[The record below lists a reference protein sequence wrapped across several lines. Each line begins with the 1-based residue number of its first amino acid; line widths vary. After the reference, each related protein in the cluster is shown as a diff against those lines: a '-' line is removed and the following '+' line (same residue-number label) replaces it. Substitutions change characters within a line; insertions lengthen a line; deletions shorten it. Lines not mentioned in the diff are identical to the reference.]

1 MDITSLLG
9 TIVSQDS
16 MNQIGRAANV
26 PTKDVQSVLMSAL
39 PALLGGALSQATGQN
54 TAAGFAGALNQHA
67 ASNTSNLGS
76 FLSSVNM
83 DDGAA
88 IVGHLLGSN
97 SNAVV
102 NQAAQRSGLSLGQ
115 TLKIL
120 SIAAPL
126 IMSLLGKTAQSQQA
140 QQVQTQQAQSSVF
153 TPLTQSAQTQ
163 QQSALGGINVGS
175 IMGALLKNV
184 DVGKILLS
192 LLK

>member
-1 MDITSLLG
+1 MDPSAAHPRRKHQAERFSQRTVGLLCHLQG
-9 TIVSQDS
+9 
-16 MNQIGRAANV
+16 
-26 PTKDVQSVLMSAL
+26 
-39 PALLGGALSQATGQN
+39 
-54 TAAGFAGALNQHA
+54 
-67 ASNTSNLGS
+67 
-76 FLSSVNM
+76 

-88 IVGHLLGSN
+88 IIGHLLGSN

>member
-9 TIVSQDS
+9 TVVSQDTMS
-16 MNQIGRAANV
+16 QIGRAANV

-39 PALLGGALSQATGQN
+39 PSLLGGALNQATSQS
-54 TAAGFAGALNQHA
+54 TASGFAGALNQHA

-76 FLSSVNM
+76 FLSSVDL
-83 DDGAA
+83 DDGAK
-88 IVGHLLGSN
+88 IIGHLLGGN
-97 SNAVV
+97 SNAVAE
-102 NQAAQRSGLSLGQ
+102 QAAAKSGLSLGQ

-126 IMSLLGKTAQSQQA
+126 VMSLLGKTAQSQQ
-140 QQVQTQQAQSSVF
+140 QVQAQPAQGNF
-153 TPLTQSAQTQ
+153 TPFQTTAQPVQ
-163 QQSALGGINVGS
+163 QTSGLNVGS
-175 IMGALLKNV
+175 IMSALLKNV

>member
-9 TIVSQDS
+9 TVVSQDS
-16 MNQIGRAANV
+16 LNQISRAADV

-39 PALLGGALSQATGQN
+39 PSLLGGALNQATSQS
-54 TAAGFAGALNQHA
+54 TASGFAGALNQHA

-76 FLSSVNM
+76 FLSSVDL
-83 DDGAA
+83 DDGAK
-88 IVGHLLGSN
+88 IIGHLLGGS
-97 SNAVV
+97 SNAVAQ
-102 NQAAQRSGLSLGQ
+102 QAAEKSGLSLGQ

-126 IMSLLGKTAQSQQA
+126 IMSLLGKTAQSQQ
-140 QQVQTQQAQSSVF
+140 VQAQPAQGSF
-153 TPLTQSAQTQ
+153 TPFQTTSAQTQ
-163 QQSALGGINVGS
+163 QQASGLNVGS
-175 IMGALLKNV
+175 IMSALLKNV

>member
-9 TIVSQDS
+9 TVVSQDS

-39 PALLGGALSQATGQN
+39 PSLLGGALSQATGQN
-54 TAAGFAGALNQHA
+54 SSAGFASALNQHA

-76 FLSSVNM
+76 FLSSVDMN
-83 DDGAA
+83 DGAK
-88 IVGHLLGSN
+88 IVGHLLGNN

-102 NQAAQRSGLSLGQ
+102 QQASQKSGLSLGQ

-126 IMSLLGKTAQSQQA
+126 IMSLLGKTAQSQQQA
-140 QQVQTQQAQSSVF
+140 QVQQVQGSTF
-153 TPLTQSAQTQ
+153 TPLTQQTQ
-163 QQSALGGINVGS
+163 QQSALGGINIGS

-192 LLK
+192 LLN

>member
-9 TIVSQDS
+9 TVVSQDTMS
-16 MNQIGRAANV
+16 QIGRAANV

-39 PALLGGALSQATGQN
+39 PSLLGGALNQATSQS
-54 TAAGFAGALNQHA
+54 TASGFAGALNQHA

-76 FLSSVNM
+76 FLSSVDL
-83 DDGAA
+83 DDGAK
-88 IVGHLLGSN
+88 IIGHLLGNN
-97 SNAVV
+97 SNAVAQ
-102 NQAAQRSGLSLGQ
+102 QAAAKSGLSLGQ

-126 IMSLLGKTAQSQQA
+126 VMSLLGKTAQSQQVQA
-140 QQVQTQQAQSSVF
+140 QPQAAGNFTPFQTTSAQPVQQASG
-153 TPLTQSAQTQ
+153 L
-163 QQSALGGINVGS
+163 NVGS
-175 IMGALLKNV
+175 IMSALLKNV

>member
-1 MDITSLLG
+1 MDVTSMLG
-9 TIVSQDS
+9 TMVSQDS
-16 MNQIGRAANV
+16 MNQISRAVNV

-39 PALLGGALSQATGQN
+39 PSLLGGALNQATSQS
-54 TAAGFAGALNQHA
+54 TASGFAGALNQHA

-76 FLSSVNM
+76 FLSSVDL
-83 DDGAA
+83 DDGAK
-88 IVGHLLGSN
+88 IIGHLLGGN
-97 SNAVV
+97 SNAVAQ
-102 NQAAQRSGLSLGQ
+102 QAAEKSGLSLGQ

-140 QQVQTQQAQSSVF
+140 QAQAQPQAAGSFTPFQTTSAQPVQQASG
-153 TPLTQSAQTQ
+153 L
-163 QQSALGGINVGS
+163 NVGS
-175 IMGALLKNV
+175 IMSALLKNV

>member
-9 TIVSQDS
+9 TVVSQDS
-16 MNQIGRAANV
+16 LNQISRAADV

-39 PALLGGALSQATGQN
+39 PSLLGGALNQATSQS
-54 TAAGFAGALNQHA
+54 TASGFAGALNQHA

-76 FLSSVNM
+76 FLSSVDL
-83 DDGAA
+83 DDGMK
-88 IVGHLLGSN
+88 IIGHLLGGN
-97 SNAVV
+97 SNAVAQ
-102 NQAAQRSGLSLGQ
+102 QAAEKSGLSLGQ

-126 IMSLLGKTAQSQQA
+126 IMSLLGKTAQSQQ
-140 QQVQTQQAQSSVF
+140 QVQTQTQTAGNF
-153 TPLTQSAQTQ
+153 TPFQTTSAQPVQ
-163 QQSALGGINVGS
+163 QQASGLNVGS
-175 IMGALLKNV
+175 IMSALLKNV

>member
-9 TIVSQDS
+9 TVVSQDTMS
-16 MNQIGRAANV
+16 QIGRAANV

-39 PALLGGALSQATGQN
+39 PSLLGGALNQATSQS
-54 TAAGFAGALNQHA
+54 TASGFAGALNQHA

-76 FLSSVNM
+76 FLSSVDL
-83 DDGAA
+83 DDGAK
-88 IVGHLLGSN
+88 IIGHLLGGN
-97 SNAVV
+97 SNAVAQ
-102 NQAAQRSGLSLGQ
+102 QAAAKSGLSLGQ

-126 IMSLLGKTAQSQQA
+126 VMSLLGKTAQSQQVQA
-140 QQVQTQQAQSSVF
+140 QEQPAQGNFTPFQTTAQPVQQASG
-153 TPLTQSAQTQ
+153 L
-163 QQSALGGINVGS
+163 NVGS
-175 IMGALLKNV
+175 IMSALLKNV

>member
-1 MDITSLLG
+1 MDVTSLLG

-16 MNQIGRAANV
+16 MKQIGSAANV

-39 PALLGGALSQATGQN
+39 PSLLGGALSQATSQN

-76 FLSSVNM
+76 FLSNVDL
-83 DDGAA
+83 DDGAK
-88 IVGHLLGSN
+88 IIGHLLGNN
-97 SNAVV
+97 SNNVV
-102 NQAAQRSGLSLGQ
+102 NQAAKSSGLSLGQ

-126 IMSLLGKTAQSQQA
+126 VMSLLGKTAQSQQ
-140 QQVQTQQAQSSVF
+140 Q
-153 TPLTQSAQTQ
+153 AQTQ
-163 QQSALGGINVGS
+163 SSTLLPLQQTNQNNSALGIGN
-175 IMGALLKNV
+175 IMSALLKNV

>member
-9 TIVSQDS
+9 TVVSQDTMS
-16 MNQIGRAANV
+16 QIGRAANV

-39 PALLGGALSQATGQN
+39 PSLLGGALNQATSQS
-54 TAAGFAGALNQHA
+54 TASGFAGALNQHA

-76 FLSSVNM
+76 FLSSVDL
-83 DDGAA
+83 DDGAK
-88 IVGHLLGSN
+88 IIGHLLGGN
-97 SNAVV
+97 SNAVTQ
-102 NQAAQRSGLSLGQ
+102 QAAEKSGLSLGQ

-126 IMSLLGKTAQSQQA
+126 VMSLLGKTAQSQQ
-140 QQVQTQQAQSSVF
+140 QVQAQPAQGSFTPFQTTAQPVQQASG
-153 TPLTQSAQTQ
+153 L
-163 QQSALGGINVGS
+163 NVGS
-175 IMGALLKNV
+175 IMSALLKNV